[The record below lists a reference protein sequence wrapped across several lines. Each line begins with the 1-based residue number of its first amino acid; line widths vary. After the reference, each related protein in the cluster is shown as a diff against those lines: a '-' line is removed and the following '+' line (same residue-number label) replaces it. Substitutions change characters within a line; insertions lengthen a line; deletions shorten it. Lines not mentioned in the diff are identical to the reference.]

1 MRNRELIMKKLEHL
15 EIKMNVLRMKVNGS
29 SPVNEYISEIDNT
42 RDIIEEVKS
51 MIEREPRTS
60 DELNKQ

>member
-29 SPVNEYISEIDNT
+29 SPVNEYLSEIDNT

-51 MIEREPRTS
+51 MIEREPRTA
-60 DELNKQ
+60 DEINHQ

>member
-29 SPVNEYISEIDNT
+29 SPVNEYLSEIDNT

-51 MIEREPRTS
+51 MIEREPRTT
-60 DELNKQ
+60 DEINQQ